1 LFELFK
7 LQIEMP
13 TNIKFIYCV
22 AYNIYKINVQWLAKK
37 STNLMST
44 QFLMHIYR
52 NKQKLHALS
61 NN

>member
-1 LFELFK
+1 LFGLFK

-44 QFLMHIYR
+44 QFLMRIYR

>member
-1 LFELFK
+1 
-7 LQIEMP
+7 MP

>member
-1 LFELFK
+1 
-7 LQIEMP
+7 MP

-44 QFLMHIYR
+44 QFLMRIYR